1 MSGCA
6 LLLSD
11 IPTFRELWDGAA
23 VFTPAGDSDALADR
37 LQAMA
42 ASPDLVSRMRHAAR
56 ERACRYSLTSMAAE
70 TARLYRAHLP
80 MKIHRLAGALAS
92 NSPISTNRCFSVG
105 NSAEG
110 RV

>member
-1 MSGCA
+1 MCRPPPRSTRTYPLFPYPTLFRSA

-11 IPTFRELWDGAA
+11 IPTCRELWDGAA

-42 ASPDLVSRMRHAAR
+42 ASPDLVSRMSHAAR

-70 TARLYRAHLP
+70 TARLYRAHLDR
-80 MKIHRLAGALAS
+80 KSTRL
-92 NSPISTNRCFSVG
+92 NSSH
-105 NSAEG
+105 
-110 RV
+110 